1 MAARQSRRAAAQRE
15 RQARL
20 TGVPDRSGN
29 VRSGGPREDE
39 AGWAVLAEAALAIR
53 AAYAEQQWL
62 AAAPPPA
69 AVDPSPD
76 GFAEQALPEWARR
89 ADRVSDLNDG
99 FWPGWSARFGSAP
112 GRHRA
117 PEPPGRRRSL
127 AAIGAAG
134 IVAGSYA
141 LTWFSTAANPGPAA
155 PSVPVQAPPLPPSEQ
170 RWVARA
176 QVTVT
181 SIDEQLELLDRTEQL
196 WRQRRPTDPPP
207 PALEIRRDVLSQRRT
222 ALTARIDTVRAMH
235 QARAE
240 VAGSQDRGQLDAL
253 EAEAA
258 AAVRTPLPEDGERTA
273 EIADEVLLDIDPPPG
288 SREGDPGT
296 REIDPVLPEESPRS
310 SSVPPPGVDP
320 PAAGSRPAGK
330 AERSAQRAEGGER
343 STGAAERPARPGQ
356 SEPGSKPRSDSA
368 RRPASGNPGATARQS
383 GAERRGSRRTDPGRT
398 HSRQGEPHRA
408 EHTAGSAERH
418 RPASPCDSQERS
430 THRARRGHDD
440 RPVERTSEGKKHPE
454 TKRSRLS
461 RSARDEQHDHSDGDE
476 HRYRA
481 KAGTRTG

>member
-1 MAARQSRRAAAQRE
+1 
-15 RQARL
+15 
-20 TGVPDRSGN
+20 V
-29 VRSGGPREDE
+29 
-39 AGWAVLAEAALAIR
+39 
-53 AAYAEQQWL
+53 
-62 AAAPPPA
+62 
-69 AVDPSPD
+69 
-76 GFAEQALPEWARR
+76 EQALPEWARR
-89 ADRVSDLNDG
+89 ADRVSDLNNG
-99 FWPGWSARFGSAP
+99 FWPGWSSRFASAP

-141 LTWFSTAANPGPAA
+141 LTWLSTAASPGPAA

-181 SIDEQLELLDRTEQL
+181 SIDEQLELLERTEQL

-207 PALEIRRDVLSQRRT
+207 PALEIRRDVLNQRRT
-222 ALTARIDTVRAMH
+222 ALTTRIDSVRALH

-240 VAGSQDRGQLDAL
+240 VAESEDRGQLDAL

-273 EIADEVLLDIDPPPG
+273 EIADEVLLDIGPAEPPPSSG
-288 SREGDPGT
+288 EVAPRTPDVDPGP
-296 REIDPVLPEESPRS
+296 REIHPRLPSA
-310 SSVPPPGVDP
+310 PPPGVDGPRTEP

-330 AERSAQRAEGGER
+330 AERSAHRAGQRGPRR
-343 STGAAERPARPGQ
+343 S
-356 SEPGSKPRSDSA
+356 
-368 RRPASGNPGATARQS
+368 
-383 GAERRGSRRTDPGRT
+383 DPGRT
-398 HSRQGEPHRA
+398 HSRQGDPHKS

-418 RPASPCDSQERS
+418 RPTSPCDSQERP
-430 THRARRGHDD
+430 TRRTKRGHED
-440 RPVERTSEGKKHPE
+440 RPAERTSEGKKQPE

-461 RSARDEQHDHSDGDE
+461 RSARDEQQEGHQ
-476 HRYRA
+476 HRHRE
-481 KAGTRTG
+481 KRSTRTG

>member
-1 MAARQSRRAAAQRE
+1 VGGTGRRCALAGCGLPIDDVVGRPQRLYCTPAHRMAARQSRRAAAQRE

-20 TGVPDRSGN
+20 TGGPDRSGHLEPA
-29 VRSGGPREDE
+29 GPRGDE

-62 AAAPPPA
+62 AAAVPPA
-69 AVDPSPD
+69 AADSSPD
-76 GFAEQALPEWARR
+76 GSVEQALPEWARR
-89 ADRVSDLNDG
+89 ADRVSDLNNG
-99 FWPGWSARFGSAP
+99 FWPGWSSRFASAP

-117 PEPPGRRRSL
+117 PEPAGRRRSL

-141 LTWFSTAANPGPAA
+141 LTWLSTAASPGPAA

-181 SIDEQLELLDRTEQL
+181 SIDEQLELLERTEQL

-207 PALEIRRDVLSQRRT
+207 PALEIRRDVLNQRRT
-222 ALTARIDTVRAMH
+222 ALATRIDSVRALH
-235 QARAE
+235 QARAQ
-240 VAGSQDRGQLDAL
+240 VAESEDRGQLDAL

-273 EIADEVLLDIDPPPG
+273 EIADEVLLDIGPAEPPPSSG
-288 SREGDPGT
+288 EVAPTPPDVDPGP
-296 REIDPVLPEESPRS
+296 REIHPRLPSAL
-310 SSVPPPGVDP
+310 PPGVDGPRTEP

-330 AERSAQRAEGGER
+330 AERSAHRAGQRGPRR
-343 STGAAERPARPGQ
+343 S
-356 SEPGSKPRSDSA
+356 
-368 RRPASGNPGATARQS
+368 
-383 GAERRGSRRTDPGRT
+383 DPGRT
-398 HSRQGEPHRA
+398 HSRQGDAHRA

-418 RPASPCDSQERS
+418 RRTSPCDSQEGPTRR
-430 THRARRGHDD
+430 TKRGHED
-440 RPVERTSEGKKHPE
+440 RPAERTSEGKKQPE

-461 RSARDEQHDHSDGDE
+461 RSARDEQHEQQDGHQ
-476 HRYRA
+476 HRHRE
-481 KAGTRTG
+481 KRSTRTG